1 MAPVKI
7 MIRSLRL
14 RLLLMTVIVSG
25 VAVAAVGLLS
35 SRVTSFEFQRFVGAG
50 QETSLERFRE
60 VLTGHYR
67 QTGSWTGVQSVLERI
82 GQISGRQLI
91 MFDEQRKPIA
101 AWPAD
106 LLHADI
112 VITPD
117 NTLHLT
123 RDVVETGAGDEVGR
137 QIRMTQQKLVFA
149 NPAHLTIANSQ
160 GAPVATLYLAGRNSP
175 GDSNEQESFVT
186 SVNRSLLLAA
196 LIAGGAAVLAAFLLS
211 RRILG
216 PVEALTEAARRMGQG
231 DLSRRVEVRSR
242 DEIGDLAQAFNGMA
256 DSLARVEQLRRNMI
270 GDIAHELRSPLT
282 NIRCQIETLQDGLAA
297 PSPEII
303 ASIHEEAMLLNRLI
317 EDLQDLA
324 LAEAGQL
331 RLQREPVDLR
341 AVIDQAVNAMRRQ
354 AISKEIILSIE
365 VQDDL
370 PPVIADP
377 ERAGQV
383 LRNLLA
389 NAITH
394 APAQGR
400 IEIGAL
406 KTGAEVEVTVID
418 SGPGIAPEHLPFVF
432 ERFYRA
438 DDSRTRSTGGA
449 GLGLA
454 IVKQLVEAQGGRVWV
469 KSERGKGSCFGVVF
483 LGAQASLPA
492 PGRAR

>member
-1 MAPVKI
+1 

-50 QETSLERFRE
+50 QETSLERFRG
-60 VLTGHYR
+60 VLTSHYH
-67 QTGSWTGVQSVLERI
+67 QTESWNGVQPVLERI

-91 MFDEQRKPIA
+91 LLDAQHKSIA
-101 AWPAD
+101 TWPAD
-106 LLHADI
+106 LLQADI
-112 VITPD
+112 EITPD
-117 NTLHLT
+117 NNLRLT
-123 RDVVETGAGDEVGR
+123 REVVENGGDEGGR
-137 QIRMTQQKLVFA
+137 QLRLRQQKLVFA
-149 NPAHLTIANSQ
+149 NPPHLTITDSRN
-160 GAPVATLYLAGRNSP
+160 APIATLYLAGRNPP
-175 GDSNEQESFVT
+175 GEVNEQESFVA

-196 LIAGGAAVLAAFLLS
+196 LIAGAAAVIAAFLLS

-216 PVEALTEAARRMGQG
+216 PVEALTEAARRMGEG

-242 DEIGDLAQAFNGMA
+242 DEIGDLARAFNGMA

-282 NIRCQIETLQDGLAA
+282 NIRCQLETLQDGLAA

-331 RLQREPVDLR
+331 RLQREQVDLR
-341 AVIDQAVNAMRRQ
+341 AVIDQAVSAMQHQ
-354 AISKEIILSIE
+354 AAGKKISLSID
-365 VQDDL
+365 VRLDL
-370 PPVIADP
+370 ASVTADS
-377 ERAGQV
+377 ERVGQV

-389 NAITH
+389 NAITYT
-394 APAQGR
+394 PPEGR
-400 IEIGAL
+400 IDICARSIGAE
-406 KTGAEVEVTVID
+406 AEVTVTD
-418 SGPGIAPEHLPFVF
+418 TGPGIAPEHLPFVF
-432 ERFYRA
+432 ERCYRA
-438 DDSRTRSTGGA
+438 DDSRARSTGGA

-454 IVKQLVEAQGGRVWV
+454 IVKQLVEAQGGRVWA
-469 KSERGKGSCFGVVF
+469 KSEPGKGSCFGVVF
-483 LGAQASLPA
+483 PGSADLGAQASRPA
-492 PGRAR
+492 LR

>member
-1 MAPVKI
+1 MV
-7 MIRSLRL
+7 RSLRL
-14 RLLLMTVIVSG
+14 RLLLMTVIVSS

-50 QETSLERFRE
+50 QETSLERFRD
-60 VLTGHYR
+60 VLTEHYQ
-67 QTGSWTGVQSVLERI
+67 QTGSWGGVQSVLERI

-91 MFDEQRKPIA
+91 LLDAQHKTIA
-101 AWPAD
+101 TWPAA
-106 LLHADI
+106 LLDADI
-112 VITPD
+112 EITPD
-117 NTLHLT
+117 NNLHLT
-123 RDVVETGAGDEVGR
+123 REVVENGAGDGSGR
-137 QIRMTQQKLVFA
+137 QLRVTQQRLVFA
-149 NPAHLTIANSQ
+149 NTPHLSITGSQSATI
-160 GAPVATLYLAGRNSP
+160 ATLYLAGRNPP
-175 GDSNEQESFVT
+175 GQANEQESFVT

-196 LIAGGAAVLAAFLLS
+196 FIAGGAAVLAAFLLS

-282 NIRCQIETLQDGLAA
+282 NIRCQLETMQDGLAA

-331 RLQREPVDLR
+331 RLQREVVALG
-341 AVIDQAVNAMRRQ
+341 AVIDQAVNALRHQ
-354 AISKEIILSIE
+354 AISKRLTLN
-365 VQDDL
+365 VDL
-370 PPVIADP
+370 QPGLAPVTADS
-377 ERAGQV
+377 ERVGQV

-394 APAQGR
+394 TPSEGR
-400 IEIGAL
+400 IEIRARSIGAD
-406 KTGAEVEVTVID
+406 VEVTVTD
-418 SGPGIAPEHLPFVF
+418 TGPGIAPEHLPFVF

-438 DDSRTRSTGGA
+438 DDSRARSTGGA

-469 KSERGKGSCFGVVF
+469 KGEPGKGSCFGVVF
-483 LGAQASLPA
+483 PGSAGIPA
-492 PGRAR
+492 CSGTAPEDNSR

>member
-1 MAPVKI
+1 

-50 QETSLERFRE
+50 QETSLERLRD
-60 VLTGHYR
+60 VLTEHYR
-67 QTGSWTGVQSVLERI
+67 QTGSWSGVQSVLDRI

-91 MFDEQRKPIA
+91 LLDPQRRTIA
-101 AWPAD
+101 TWPAELSD
-106 LLHADI
+106 AAI
-112 VITPD
+112 EVTPD
-117 NTLHLT
+117 NLHLK
-123 RDVVETGAGDEVGR
+123 REVVENAAGAEGGR
-137 QIRMTQQKLVFA
+137 QLRVTQQSMAFS
-149 NPAHLTIANSQ
+149 NPPRLTITDPKS
-160 GAPVATLYLAGRNSP
+160 APIATLYLAGRNPPSET
-175 GDSNEQESFVT
+175 NEQESFVA

-196 LIAGGAAVLAAFLLS
+196 LIAGGAAVIAAFLLS

-216 PVEALTEAARRMGQG
+216 PVEALTDAARRMGRG
-231 DLSRRVEVRSR
+231 DLSRRVVVRSR
-242 DEIGDLAQAFNGMA
+242 DEIGELAQAFNGMA
-256 DSLARVEQLRRNMI
+256 DSLARVEDLRRNMI

-297 PSPEII
+297 PSPESI

-331 RLQREPVDLR
+331 RLRHELVDLR
-341 AVIDQAVNAMRRQ
+341 PIIEQAVSAMQ
-354 AISKEIILSIE
+354 QHAANKNISLSVD
-365 VQDDL
+365 VQPDL
-370 PPVIADP
+370 TPVTADS
-377 ERAGQV
+377 ERVAQV

-394 APAQGR
+394 TPAEGR
-400 IEIGAL
+400 IEIRARLINGDD
-406 KTGAEVEVTVID
+406 AEISVTD
-418 SGPGIAPEHLPFVF
+418 TGPGIAPEHLPFVF

-438 DDSRTRSTGGA
+438 DDSRARSTGGA

-454 IVKQLVEAQGGRVWV
+454 IVKQLVEAQGGNVRAM
-469 KSERGKGSCFGVVF
+469 SEPGKGSCFCVIFPVT
-483 LGAQASLPA
+483 AATVPA
-492 PGRAR
+492 PELPRKDKSR